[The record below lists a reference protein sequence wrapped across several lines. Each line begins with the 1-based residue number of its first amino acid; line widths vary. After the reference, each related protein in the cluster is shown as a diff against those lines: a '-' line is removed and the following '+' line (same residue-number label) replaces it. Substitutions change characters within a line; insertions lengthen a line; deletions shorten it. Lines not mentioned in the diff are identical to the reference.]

1 MTSKIMPT
9 KAEIQRLA
17 ENLLFIA
24 GAAILVAIFTLSFA
38 NPTQL
43 ERAGKPETALGFE
56 EQQTDKRD
64 TQTVPPA
71 LQKDFLK

>member
-24 GAAILVAIFTLSFA
+24 GAAVLVAIFTLSFA
-38 NPTQL
+38 NPAQI
-43 ERAGKPETALGFE
+43 ERAGKPEPALGFE
-56 EQQTDKRD
+56 EEQTDKRD